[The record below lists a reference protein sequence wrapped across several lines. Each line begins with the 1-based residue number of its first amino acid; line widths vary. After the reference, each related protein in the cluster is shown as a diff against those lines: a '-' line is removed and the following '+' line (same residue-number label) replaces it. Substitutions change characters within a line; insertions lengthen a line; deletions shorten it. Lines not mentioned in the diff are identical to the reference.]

1 MKNLLEKL
9 DEVCNQTFNAA
20 IITDSKGQQQ
30 GKVLVRYTKGKS
42 GYSRAEVGGRN
53 ETGVLLNHK
62 DISLDFNKSIK
73 GDWYEKAALY
83 TLLTEAGCKLLD
95 HSKREYYDYH
105 KNPGKKD
112 TMIRIDRMFS
122 CTQFKYIKK
131 GNSLFTIHWI

>member
-1 MKNLLEKL
+1 MRNLLEKL
-9 DEVCNQTFNAA
+9 DEVCNQTFDAA

-73 GDWYEKAALY
+73 GDCYDRTGLY
-83 TLLTEAGCKLLD
+83 TLLAEAGCKLLD
-95 HSKREYYDYH
+95 HSKREYRDYH
-105 KNPGKKD
+105 KSSAKKD
-112 TMIRIDRMFS
+112 TMKNIHGMSS
-122 CTQFKYIKK
+122 CTEFKYIKK